1 MKNVLI
7 VGGGF
12 AGVYTAKSLLR
23 KSRGK
28 PIHVTLISEHNYF
41 LFTPMLHEI
50 ATGSIS
56 RDNAVTA
63 INQILSDSRFTF
75 IKAHVTS
82 IDTKKKCVE
91 TDTCSRSYDVL
102 VLATGSSANYY
113 GVPGASEHT
122 IAIRDLPSAYK
133 IRNKIIAQI
142 ERADVEEDKKKRD
155 KLLTF
160 MIVGAGATGVEV
172 AGELAQFIRTIIT
185 SDHRRIKP
193 QEVKILLVHR
203 NKEILNMLPSY
214 YSQKCAAE
222 LQKLGVTLLLEREI
236 QKVSDGYVVDQHQ
249 KKIEAGTI
257 FWAVGFTPNTVSLD
271 GNKSPVYYVNNFLQV
286 KSDKRS
292 GKLYKD
298 IFALGDCAFL
308 DKGDGQRVP
317 MLAQVAVRQS
327 AVVSNNVL
335 ALLGFGSLKEYRFVL
350 EGFLLSV
357 GDYFAV
363 AGITVFGKTLYFS
376 GFFAWIFWR
385 TLYLTKLIGFGNKVR
400 VAVDWTLNFFYP
412 RDTSEIE

>member
-1 MKNVLI
+1 MKHVVI

-28 PIHVTLISEHNYF
+28 PVHVTLISEHNYF

-63 INQILSDSRFTF
+63 INQILSNPRFTF
-75 IKAHVTS
+75 IKAQATTV
-82 IDTKKKCVE
+82 DTKKKLVH

-113 GVPGASEHT
+113 GTPGALEHT
-122 IAIRDLPSAYK
+122 IALRDLSSAYR

-142 ERADVEEDKKKRD
+142 ERADVEDNPKKKAQ
-155 KLLTF
+155 LLTF
-160 MIVGAGATGVEV
+160 MIVGGGATGVEV
-172 AGELAQFIRTIIT
+172 AGELAQFIRTILS
-185 SDHRRIKP
+185 SDHRRIDPKD
-193 QEVKILLVHR
+193 VTILLVHR

-222 LQKLGVTLLLEREI
+222 LRKLGVTLVLEREI
-236 QKVSDGYVVDQHQ
+236 KKIGQGYVVDQHH
-249 KKIEAGTI
+249 KKVEAGTI
-257 FWAVGFTPNTVSLD
+257 FWAVGFTPNTLPLD
-271 GNKSPVYYVNNFLQV
+271 GKKLPVYPVNSSLQV
-286 KSDKRS
+286 EGHKN
-292 GKLYKD
+292 
-298 IFALGDCAFL
+298 IFALGDCAFV
-308 DKGDGQRVP
+308 DNGDGQRVP
-317 MLAQVAVRQS
+317 MLAQVAVQQ
-327 AVVSNNVL
+327 ADVVSRNVL
-335 ALLGFGSLKEYRFVL
+335 AILGFGSLQAYHFSL
-350 EGFLLSV
+350 QGFLLSV

-363 AGITVFGKTLYFS
+363 AGINIFGRTIYFS
-376 GFFAWIFWR
+376 GFFAWMFWR
-385 TLYLTKLIGFGNKVR
+385 TMYLFKLIGFGNKVR